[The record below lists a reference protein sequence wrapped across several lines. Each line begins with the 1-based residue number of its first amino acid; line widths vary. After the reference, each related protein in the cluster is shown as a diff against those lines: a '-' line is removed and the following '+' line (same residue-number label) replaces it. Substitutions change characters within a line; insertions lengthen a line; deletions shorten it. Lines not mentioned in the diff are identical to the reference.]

1 MSNDDHQSRHHRTG
15 LARVLLLIVF
25 AILAAGNYAF
35 WKFSFYSGNPFKAMP
50 GLVVGCALAS
60 TVMIGAIWLRKPLAR
75 TALVVFLWIMIFAF
89 SMPGLLIMSDRTTLQ
104 MRPLKI
110 LAVGLAA
117 YLISNV
123 ILIVSAPIHRLG
135 APRGCRG

>member
-1 MSNDDHQSRHHRTG
+1 MSHDDPQQRRHSTAT
-15 LARVLLLIVF
+15 ARVLLLIVF
-25 AILAAGNYAF
+25 AILCAGNYAF
-35 WKFSFYSGNPFKAMP
+35 WRFSFYRGNPFTAMP

-60 TVMIGAIWLRKPLAR
+60 TVMIGALWLRKPLAR
-75 TALVVFLWIMIFAF
+75 TALVVFLWIMIAVF

-104 MRPLKI
+104 MGPLKM
-110 LAVGLAA
+110 LAVGLTT
-117 YLISNV
+117 YLISNI